1 MLILGA
7 GYHKPHLGGWLPCK
21 LILGAGYGSLD
32 YGGRG
37 LATGDGKFECTVISG
52 LWGLAMVML
61 ILGTGYRGA
70 IFLWACYGIWGLTTV
85 LFIFGDGW
93 LRSSGSWGLATA
105 WLILGAG

>member
-37 LATGDGKFECTVISG
+37 LATGDGKFECTVI
-52 LWGLAMVML
+52 WIVEA
-61 ILGTGYRGA
+61 GTGNA
-70 IFLWACYGIWGLTTV
+70 H
-85 LFIFGDGW
+85 FGDW
-93 LRSSGSWGLATA
+93 LP
-105 WLILGAG
+105 